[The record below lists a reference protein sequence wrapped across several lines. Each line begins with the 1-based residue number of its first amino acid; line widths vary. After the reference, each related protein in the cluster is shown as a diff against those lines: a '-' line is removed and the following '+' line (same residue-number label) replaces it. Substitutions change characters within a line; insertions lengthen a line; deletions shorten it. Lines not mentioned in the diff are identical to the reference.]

1 MILLQ
6 QMLALFIL
14 MLIGYF
20 CGKKGML
27 DSATTK
33 KISWLV
39 VNIANVAVILQA
51 GLDNQNNIPVERLL
65 LMAGLAVCMYVMLI
79 LLAAVLP
86 ILLQAPKEQYGI
98 YRTMLVFSNIGFMGL
113 PLLNALAGG
122 EAVLYA
128 APFQLVFNALLYTYG
143 IANMG
148 RKAEGGRKETFAWRR
163 MINPGVI
170 ACVLAII
177 VFFAKVDMPDFV
189 DTAVKNLANL
199 TLPLSMLVIGR
210 SFTEFRIKELFTN
223 VRLLIFA
230 AIKLLVIPI
239 LTMLVLKQWIEDTT
253 ILTVCLVMLS
263 TPVASMV
270 AMLAQQYD
278 SDYELTSKGV
288 ALTTLL
294 SVVTI
299 PLVSMV
305 VGV

>member
-6 QMLALFIL
+6 QMLALFLL
-14 MLIGYF
+14 MIIGYF
-20 CGKKGML
+20 CGKKGVL
-27 DSATTK
+27 DPATTK

-39 VNIANVAVILQA
+39 VNVANVAVILQA

-65 LMAGLAVCMYVMLI
+65 LMVGLAVAMYVMYI
-79 LLAAVLP
+79 LVATILP
-86 ILLQAPKEQYGI
+86 IFLGAKKERYGI
-98 YRTMLVFSNIGFMGL
+98 YRTMFVFSNIGFMGL

-143 IANMG
+143 IANMC
-148 RKAEGGRKETFAWRR
+148 KTKEEAEQQSQWKR

-170 ACVLAII
+170 ACILAII
-177 VFFAKVDMPDFV
+177 MYFSKIDMPDFV
-189 DTAVKNLANL
+189 DTTVKNLANL

-210 SFTEFRIKELFTN
+210 SFMEFQIKELFTN
-223 VRLLIFA
+223 VRLLVFA
-230 AIKLLVIPI
+230 GIKLLLVPI
-239 LTMLVLKQWIEDTT
+239 VTMLLLRQWIADTT

-270 AMLAQQYD
+270 AMLAQQYEA
-278 SDYELTSKGV
+278 DYEHASRGV
-288 ALTTLL
+288 ALTTILA
-294 SVVTI
+294 VVTMPI
-299 PLVSMV
+299 VSLI

>member
-6 QMLALFIL
+6 QMLALFLL
-14 MLIGYF
+14 MIIGYF
-20 CGKKGML
+20 CGKKDIL
-27 DSATTK
+27 DPGTTK

-39 VNIANVAVILQA
+39 VNVANVAVILQA
-51 GLDNQNNIPVERLL
+51 GLDNNNDIPAERLL
-65 LMAGLAVCMYVMLI
+65 FMGGLAVGMYVLFI
-79 LLAAVLP
+79 AIAAVLP
-86 ILLQAPKEQYGI
+86 MLLGAKRERYGI
-98 YRTMLVFSNIGFMGL
+98 YRTMFVFSNIGFMGL

-143 IANMG
+143 IANMCENTEESQQAQW
-148 RKAEGGRKETFAWRR
+148 KR

-170 ACVLAII
+170 ACVLAI
-177 VFFAKVDMPDFV
+177 VMFFARIDLPDFV
-189 DTAVKNLANL
+189 DTTIKNLANL

-223 VRLLIFA
+223 VRLLVFA
-230 AIKLLVIPI
+230 GIKLLLIPI
-239 LTMLVLKQWIEDTT
+239 ITMLFLKQWITDET

-263 TPVASMV
+263 APVASMV
-270 AMLAQQYD
+270 AMFAQQYEA
-278 SDYELTSKGV
+278 DYEHASRGV
-288 ALTTLL
+288 ALTTILA
-294 SVVTI
+294 VVTM